1 MGIPRKK
8 DVVIYT
14 DGSCIGNPGPGG
26 WAAIVVRDGRV
37 EEYGGAEAPT
47 TNNRM
52 EMRAAVEG
60 LRRAEA
66 GERVHVVTDSRYL
79 LDGISKWIR
88 GWKRRG
94 WRKADGGEVLNRD
107 LWEAL
112 DRLCSR
118 PDRPVTWEHVRGHA
132 GHAFNERC
140 DEIANGFARG
150 APPKLR
156 AGDGSWIPADDPN
169 APGDAC
175 RAFPLYVSVADGLV
189 AVHDNWPEC
198 EARIKG
204 AKGGRCKKVKTPAE
218 YQRVVAEWEGG

>member
-1 MGIPRKK
+1 MDIPRDE

-26 WAAIVVRDGRV
+26 WAAIVVRAGRV

-60 LRRAEA
+60 LRRVRP
-66 GERVHVVTDSRYL
+66 GERVRVVTDSRYL
-79 LDGISKWIR
+79 LDGISRWIH

-112 DRLCSR
+112 DLLCSR
-118 PDRPVTWEHVRGHA
+118 SDRPVTWEHVRGHA

-150 APPKLR
+150 APPDLR
-156 AGDGSWIPADDPN
+156 TGDGGWIQAGPRVSEQA
-169 APGDAC
+169 A
-175 RAFPLYVSVADGLV
+175 RAFPLYVSLADGLV
-189 AVHDNWPEC
+189 SVHDNWPEC

-218 YQRVVAEWEGG
+218 YRRVVDEWESG